1 MSVEVVTRE
10 EKEQELLQKAKI
22 IVIVGQATNIRDV
35 AYLLERRFFS
45 AGILST
51 VIDSEAL
58 AKGLCQDCVTA
69 DTTEFLRR
77 QVEAAKLFLHTGF
90 ITICYG
96 SDDLMNTVNNLV
108 NCIDYIVVT
117 TNTIGNTIE
126 GSIAIELGQ
135 TSLEDVVHG
144 LYKKL
149 AVSISE

>member
-58 AKGLCQDCVTA
+58 AKGLCQDCVT

-77 QVEAAKLFLHTGF
+77 QIEAAKLFLHTGF

-96 SDDLMNTVNNLV
+96 SEDLINTVNNHV
-108 NCIDYIVVT
+108 NPIDFIVVT
-117 TNTIGNTIE
+117 TNTYGDTFE
-126 GSIAIELGQ
+126 GSIALELGQ